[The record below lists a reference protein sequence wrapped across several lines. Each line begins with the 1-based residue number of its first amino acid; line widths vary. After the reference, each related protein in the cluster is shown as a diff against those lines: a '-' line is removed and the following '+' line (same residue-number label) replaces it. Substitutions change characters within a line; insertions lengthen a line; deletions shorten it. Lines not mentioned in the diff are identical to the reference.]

1 MTSRSVFLVF
11 PMIVLLAACGGE
23 AERQDNTTWLDPA
36 ASQTTTMPEPA
47 TQPDTHAGTTVMV
60 TLNDGHIATREAA
73 IPPGPAVLTVVNAGK
88 EVHNLAVEGPGVQ
101 VTTEGTLDAGETGT
115 INVTFQQGTYTF
127 YCPVLDHRNQGETLT
142 VPIPTQQ

>member
-1 MTSRSVFLVF
+1 
-11 PMIVLLAACGGE
+11 MILLLAACGGGE
-23 AERQDNTTWLDPA
+23 AERQDNSTWLDPA
-36 ASQTTTMPEPA
+36 ASQTNTMPAPPA
-47 TQPDTHAGTTVMV
+47 AQPDTHAGTTVMV

-101 VTTEGTLDAGETGT
+101 ATTDATIDAGGTAT

-142 VPIPTQQ
+142 VPIPTQGS